1 MGNKVMGPRPL
12 EFILHEGD
20 GHISRDVAKIPAGTG
35 KLKPGTVLGELTATK
50 GSFIPSPADEVAGKE
65 GAETAKA
72 ILCYAVDATDHDE
85 EAVIINVHAEVKTS
99 LLVFDAS
106 VNDAA
111 KQAAKLEQLRAVH
124 IKAR

>member
-1 MGNKVMGPRPL
+1 MENKVMGPRPL

-20 GHISRDVAKIPAGTG
+20 GHISRDVVTVPSGTG
-35 KLKPGTVLGELTATK
+35 LIKPGTVLGELTATP
-50 GSFIPSPADEVAGKE
+50 GRFIPSPDAEVVGKE

-72 ILCYAVDATDHDE
+72 IACYAIDATAQDA
-85 EAVIINVHAEVKTS
+85 EAVVINVHAEVKTS

>member
-1 MGNKVMGPRPL
+1 MENKIMGPRPL
-12 EFILHEGD
+12 EFILNEGD

-35 KLKPGTVLGELTATK
+35 KIEPGTVLGELTAAK
-50 GSFIPSPADEVAGKE
+50 GSFIPSPATEVAGKE
-65 GAETAKA
+65 GAEKATA
-72 ILCYAVDATDHDE
+72 IICYAVDATDSDA
-85 EAVIINVHAEVKTS
+85 EAVILNVHAEVKTS

-111 KQAAKLEQLRAVH
+111 KQSAKLEQLRAAH

>member
-1 MGNKVMGPRPL
+1 MENKVMGPRPL
-12 EFILHEGD
+12 EFILNEGD
-20 GHISRDVAKIPAGTG
+20 GHISRDVAIIPAGTG
-35 KLKPGTVLGELTATK
+35 KLLPGTVLGELTASK
-50 GSFIPSPADEVAGKE
+50 GSFIPSPETETVGEE
-65 GAETAKA
+65 GAENAKA
-72 ILCYAVDATDHDE
+72 ILCYAVDATDHDA

>member
-1 MGNKVMGPRPL
+1 MENKVMGLRPL

-20 GHISRDVAKIPAGTG
+20 GHISRDVATIPAGTG
-35 KLKPGTVLGELTATK
+35 KLKPGTVLGELTAAK
-50 GSFIPSPADEVAGKE
+50 GSFIPSPAGEIAGQE
-65 GAETAKA
+65 GAETATA
-72 ILCYAVDATDHDE
+72 ILCYAADATDNDA

>member
-1 MGNKVMGPRPL
+1 MENKVMGPRPL
-12 EFILHEGD
+12 EFIQNEGD

-35 KLKPGTVLGELTATK
+35 KIEPGTVLGELTAAK
-50 GSFIPSPADEVAGKE
+50 GSFIPSPAAVVVGKE

-72 ILCYAVDATDHDE
+72 INCYAVDATTQDA
-85 EAVIINVHAEVKTS
+85 EAVIVNVHAEVKTS

-111 KQAAKLEQLRAVH
+111 KQATKLEQLRAVH